1 MGLSLLLYLS
11 SCLLTNWEIKGEQ
24 VYKVCYINLAFHF
37 FLLELPFGV
46 SSLLQYSFA
55 PTHLFHAFI
64 FYITYVLIYSVV

>member
-1 MGLSLLLYLS
+1 M
-11 SCLLTNWEIKGEQ
+11 
-24 VYKVCYINLAFHF
+24 VCYINLAFHF

-64 FYITYVLIYSVV
+64 FYITYVLISSVV